1 MNAKT
6 QAGPTRGIIV
16 SRQVRARV
24 LTWGPGPL
32 LMWFPDGEQWDRGRL
47 PDISLHR
54 NRGIIDRKV
63 VAQGK
68 LLGVVR
74 TIQEIREGKRQGRAE
89 RGNRRFFFLSSRG
102 VHPAGPL
109 YPRLCSSF
117 IFPGHVKR
125 FLFRPV
131 FTLDRAVSA
140 RFYENG
146 DVTKIRFRETDLR
159 IELIREV
166 GIY

>member
-74 TIQEIREGKRQGRAE
+74 TIDPGNSRGQKTRASRTRKSEI
-89 RGNRRFFFLSSRG
+89 FLPFLSRSTPRRPPLPSAVFVLYFSWPCKKVFIQTR
-102 VHPAGPL
+102 VHP
-109 YPRLCSSF
+109 RSSC
-117 IFPGHVKR
+117 KR
-125 FLFRPV
+125 SILREWGRNK
-131 FTLDRAVSA
+131 DSIQG
-140 RFYENG
+140 NG
-146 DVTKIRFRETDLR
+146 SSNWVN
-159 IELIREV
+159 
-166 GIY
+166 